1 MPPHATTSRDCD
13 FEGFEGRKSRKSVI
27 WRFEP
32 GRSTRAGGLCAQ
44 RHARSAHR
52 RAAALL
58 ENFEALGEPWQ
69 QFPRGGSALR
79 SSTGKIKVGLLVE
92 LSIMVP
98 LNHANYDSI
107 RVYLTP
113 QDEPRSPERSGCCS
127 PPPVA
132 YQRFWANC
140 LQRRNGWSRC
150 GPKVF
155 GGLPRPCYV
164 AKVLRH
170 PILGPFNRLRELT
183 TRPYILC

>member
-13 FEGFEGRKSRKSVI
+13 FEGFEGRKSRKSVM
-27 WRFEP
+27 WGFEP

-98 LNHANYDSI
+98 STHSTHDSMPVYAN
-107 RVYLTP
+107 P
-113 QDEPRSPERSGCCS
+113 QDEPGSLERSGCCS
-127 PPPVA
+127 PRPSPTRV
-132 YQRFWANC
+132 
-140 LQRRNGWSRC
+140 
-150 GPKVF
+150 
-155 GGLPRPCYV
+155 PRPI
-164 AKVLRH
+164 LDRRLGFRH
-170 PILGPFNRLRELT
+170 HVRRCAAPLEARRTG
-183 TRPYILC
+183 